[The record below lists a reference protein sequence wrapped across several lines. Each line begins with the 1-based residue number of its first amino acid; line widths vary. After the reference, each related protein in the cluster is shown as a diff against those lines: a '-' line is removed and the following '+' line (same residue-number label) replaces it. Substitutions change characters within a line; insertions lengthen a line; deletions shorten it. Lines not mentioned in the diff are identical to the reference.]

1 VDAWGFITLAIH
13 LAVSCVRLFTPRFE
27 DQFTADPTMT
37 YQEYSF
43 VAQIL
48 VWVSIYYFTFEI
60 YLVYTTILNKDTPKR
75 NLIIMIVK
83 FAMIFLMVLFG
94 ALAL

>member
-1 VDAWGFITLAIH
+1 
-13 LAVSCVRLFTPRFE
+13 
-27 DQFTADPTMT
+27 MK

-83 FAMIFLMVLFG
+83 FAMIFLMILFG

>member
-1 VDAWGFITLAIH
+1 
-13 LAVSCVRLFTPRFE
+13 
-27 DQFTADPTMT
+27 MK

-83 FAMIFLMVLFG
+83 FAMIFLMILLG